1 MKKQAARLRDS
12 RDALRKIKE
21 MKKLIA
27 IASKKCG
34 DIPRV
39 VEPIL
44 NPNLREHKQ
53 VRDDYDEI
61 ELDISVKLAEM
72 MVAVKE
78 LEDFLKLELFLGK

>member
-1 MKKQAARLRDS
+1 MKKKARIRDS

-27 IASKKCG
+27 VSSKKCNA
-34 DIPRV
+34 IPEIV
-39 VEPIL
+39 QPIL
-44 NPNLREHKQ
+44 NPNLRQHKI
-53 VRDDYDEI
+53 VRESYDDL

-78 LEDFLKLELFLGK
+78 LEDFLEG